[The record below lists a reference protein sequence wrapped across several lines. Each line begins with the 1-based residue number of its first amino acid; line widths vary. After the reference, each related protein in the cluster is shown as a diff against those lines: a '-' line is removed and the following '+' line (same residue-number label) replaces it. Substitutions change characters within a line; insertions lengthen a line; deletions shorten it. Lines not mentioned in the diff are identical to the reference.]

1 MQGTIIKGIAGF
13 YYVEAEGTIYECKA
27 RGKFRN
33 NNIIPTIGD
42 NVIISIK
49 EEENST
55 DRYPEGT
62 IEEILER
69 KNRLIRPAVANV
81 DQAMTIGDNVIISI
95 KEEENSTD
103 RYPEGTIEEIL
114 ERKNRLIRP
123 AVANVDQAMIVF
135 SVSYPQIHL
144 DLLDKFLIHIEQEK
158 IEPYILLNKI
168 DDDKASDY
176 QYIVDRYTK
185 VGYKVI
191 CLSAKEH
198 INTEKEK
205 IEPYILL
212 NKIDDDKASDYQY
225 IVDRYTKVGY
235 KVICLSAKE
244 HINTEIIMPLLKDK
258 TTVFAGPS
266 GVGKSTLINTVQ
278 ENFAMETGSVSD
290 KIKRGKHTTRHVEL
304 MPLKMGGFIVD
315 TPGFTS
321 LNVDVALEDLEHY
334 FPEFRPYLGE
344 CRYRGCAHINETAK
358 DCRIKLALEEGDIIP
373 ERYEREHYFPEFRPY
388 LGECRYRGCAHINE
402 TAKDCRIK
410 LALEEGDIIPERYE
424 SYKSFYNA
432 IKEKEARK
440 YK

>member
-81 DQAMTIGDNVIISI
+81 DQAMV
-95 KEEENSTD
+95 
-103 RYPEGTIEEIL
+103 
-114 ERKNRLIRP
+114 
-123 AVANVDQAMIVF
+123 VF

-144 DLLDKFLIHIEQEK
+144 DLLDKFLIHIEQ
-158 IEPYILLNKI
+158 
-168 DDDKASDY
+168 
-176 QYIVDRYTK
+176 
-185 VGYKVI
+185 
-191 CLSAKEH
+191 
-198 INTEKEK
+198 EK

-373 ERYEREHYFPEFRPY
+373 ERYE
-388 LGECRYRGCAHINE
+388 
-402 TAKDCRIK
+402 
-410 LALEEGDIIPERYE
+410 